1 MAAGTS
7 ATRIMVIISA
17 TQTSSVGALKLGES
31 ISASTRHSLKLDR
44 RTVLDVT
51 FALEALSLETADR
64 LQHLLG
70 SCTMQV
76 TMYLR

>member
-7 ATRIMVIISA
+7 ATHIVVLISA

-31 ISASTRHSLKLDR
+31 ISAATRLSLKLDR
-44 RTVLDVT
+44 RSVLDFT

-64 LQHLLG
+64 LQYLLG
-70 SCTMQV
+70 ICAMQV
-76 TMYLR
+76 TVYMG